1 MIAIPGD
8 FNTVQL
14 LLQLVQTG
22 KTELVGKLEERKVRE
37 LGQLLGMKGWELERF
52 IKEDVNNNY
61 SEEVN
66 WSVADNQANK
76 SNKEALRECLLLSL
90 NNLIKQIKYVEKCL
104 PSMNV
109 KDLQKTMIA
118 PGTMMLKEILLLI
131 V

>member
-14 LLQLVQTG
+14 LVQTG

-76 SNKEALRECLLLSL
+76 SNKEALRECLLLSP
-90 NNLIKQIKYVEKCL
+90 NNVIKQIKYVEKCL
-104 PSMNV
+104 PSMKVNVTV
-109 KDLQKTMIA
+109 KDLQKQ
-118 PGTMMLKEILLLI
+118 
-131 V
+131 